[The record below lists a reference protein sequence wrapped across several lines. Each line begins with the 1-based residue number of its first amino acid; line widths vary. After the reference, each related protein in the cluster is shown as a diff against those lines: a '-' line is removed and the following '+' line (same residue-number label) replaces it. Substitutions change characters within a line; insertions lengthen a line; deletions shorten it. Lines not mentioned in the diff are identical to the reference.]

1 MRKIIQTDD
10 DIGRI
15 LAPVSVMIAKMTELF
30 LKRLIEKSGEQ
41 ALEEETML
49 ATRHLASV
57 IREDVR

>member
-1 MRKIIQTDD
+1 
-10 DIGRI
+10 
-15 LAPVSVMIAKMTELF
+15 MIAKMTELF

-57 IREDVR
+57 IRDDVR